1 MKDMRRSSYYQQED
15 SKCKKLMVGDKY
27 GGSHLHKYDKKRIC
41 WWELGKIRVSIQ
53 YNNPG
58 AYATAMRTEDR

>member
-1 MKDMRRSSYYQQED
+1 MKGMRRDSYYQQKD

-27 GGSHLHKYDKKRIC
+27 GKSDLHKYDKNRIC
-41 WWELGKIRVSIQ
+41 WWEFGRVRISIQ

-58 AYATAMRTEDR
+58 AYATVMRTKD